1 MEDKQKTIPWV
12 EKYRPENFNNIV
24 LEENNKIIFNNMI
37 KFNSFPNLL
46 LYGPPG
52 TGKTTTI
59 INIIKDYQI
68 KYNQLNKGL
77 IIHLNASDERGIDII
92 RNQISQF
99 VNSQPLFSNGLKF
112 VVLDEVDYMTK
123 CAQQAL
129 KHLLQNYNK
138 NVRFCLIC
146 NYISKIEESLQ
157 NELLHMR
164 FNQLPSKDI
173 LTFLEKINKCENL
186 NIDYCKLENIQKI
199 YNSDLRSMI
208 NYMQSNYIN
217 INNNELIKNEVWE
230 NLFNKFKSKK
240 MENLEKYISFILT
253 KYNLNINALIK
264 NFINFILENKK
275 YILNTEMLNTFEFIS
290 HSYNDNDD
298 YIYNYFLSKLLILID
313 KSEKLPILDNN
324 LAFQGLGGE
333 NLLGSK

>member
-1 MEDKQKTIPWV
+1 MNENQKTIPWV

-24 LEENNKIIFNNMI
+24 LEETNKIIFNNII

-68 KYNQLNKGL
+68 KYKQLNKGL

-99 VNSQPLFSNGLKF
+99 VNSQPLFTSGLKF

-157 NELLHMR
+157 NELLHIR
-164 FNQLPSKDI
+164 FNQLPSDEI
-173 LTFLEKINKCENL
+173 LAFLDKINRCENL
-186 NIDYCKLENIQKI
+186 NINYSKLENIQKI

-217 INNNELIKNEVWE
+217 INNNELIKNEIWE
-230 NLFNKFKSKK
+230 NLFINFQKNKY
-240 MENLEKYISFILT
+240 EVEKDIKLILS
-253 KYNLNINALIK
+253 KYNLNINALMK
-264 NFINFILENKK
+264 HFINFILENKQS
-275 YILNTEMLNTFEFIS
+275 ILTSEMLNSFEFIS
-290 HSYNDNDD
+290 HSYNDNEDF
-298 YIYNYFLSKLLILID
+298 IYNYFLSKLLILLG

-324 LAFQGLGGE
+324 LTFQGLGGE

>member
-68 KYNQLNKGL
+68 KYKQLNKGL

-92 RNQISQF
+92 RNQIAQF

-146 NYISKIEESLQ
+146 NYVSKIEESLQ

-164 FNQLPSKDI
+164 FNQLPKDEI
-173 LTFLEKINKCENL
+173 LKFLDNIN
-186 NIDYCKLENIQKI
+186 KLENLGIPYYKLEIIQTMFK
-199 YNSDLRSMI
+199 SDIRSMI
-208 NYMQSNYIN
+208 NYMQSNHKSILEYEMIEDK
-217 INNNELIKNEVWE
+217 IWE
-230 NLFNKFKSKK
+230 NLYKKFKSSKK
-240 MENLEKYISFILT
+240 EADIYFKKIINENNENIS
-253 KYNLNINALIK
+253 ALIK
-264 NFINFILENKK
+264 KFIKFIIINKK
-275 YILNTEMLNTFEFIS
+275 NIDSDLLNVCEFIS
-290 HSYNDNDD
+290 HLSNENED
-298 YIYNYFLSKLLILID
+298 YLYDYFLVKFSI
-313 KSEKLPILDNN
+313 
-324 LAFQGLGGE
+324 
-333 NLLGSK
+333 LLGTS

>member
-1 MEDKQKTIPWV
+1 MEEKQKTIPWV

-68 KYNQLNKGL
+68 KYKQLNKGL

-173 LTFLEKINKCENL
+173 LTFLEKINRCEKL
-186 NIDYCKLENIQKI
+186 NIEYCKLENIQKI
-199 YNSDLRSMI
+199 YQSDLRSMI

-217 INNNELIKNEVWE
+217 INNNELIKNEIWE
-230 NLFNKFKSKK
+230 NLFHKFKTKII
-240 MENLEKYISFILT
+240 EDVEKYITLILT

-275 YILNTEMLNTFEFIS
+275 TILTTEMLNTFEFIS

-298 YIYNYFLSKLLILID
+298 FIYDYLLSKLLILIG

>member
-1 MEDKQKTIPWV
+1 MADNLKTIPWV

-24 LEENNKIIFNNMI
+24 LEETNKIIFNNII

-68 KYNQLNKGL
+68 KYKQLNKGL

-99 VNSQPLFSNGLKF
+99 VNSQPLFTSGLKF

-157 NELLHMR
+157 NELLHIR
-164 FNQLPSKDI
+164 FNQLPSDEI
-173 LTFLEKINKCENL
+173 LAFLEKINISEKL
-186 NIDYCKLENIQKI
+186 NIEYPKLQNIQKI

-217 INNNELIKNEVWE
+217 INNNELIKNEIWE
-230 NLFNKFKSKK
+230 NLFIYFQKNKH
-240 MENLEKYISFILT
+240 EVEKYIKLILN

-264 NFINFILENKK
+264 NFINFILENKQ
-275 YILNTEMLNTFEFIS
+275 YILTSEMLNSFEFIS
-290 HSYNDNDD
+290 HSYNDNEDF
-298 YIYNYFLSKLLILID
+298 IYNYFLSKLLILIG

-324 LAFQGLGGE
+324 LTFQGLGGE